1 MKQINL
7 IVTVFSLAVIF
18 SCKSQKVPEKKP
30 EPSNSTTTQTPTFTP
45 NQSVGPNHARVIAT
59 MVYINPVLMPGD
71 PKDPCTKVPCKGR
84 IRIENVLGYGQAF
97 GNPLS
102 VGDSLYINFAFTTA
116 ATTKDL
122 FPVFSEYYPGLKVG
136 DKFQA
141 DIESRLGMGGSN
153 AVSYTIYGYKII
165 KN

>member
-1 MKQINL
+1 MVFT
-7 IVTVFSLAVIF
+7 IVTIF
-18 SCKSQKVPEKKP
+18 SCKSQKVPEKKAD
-30 EPSNSTTTQTPTFTP
+30 NSISTQTPIFTP

-59 MVYINPVLMPGD
+59 VVYINPALMPGD
-71 PKDPCTKVPCKGR
+71 PKDPCSKAPCKAQ

-102 VGDSLYINFAFTTA
+102 IGDSIHVTFAFTTH

-122 FPVFSEYYPGLKVG
+122 FPVLNEFYPGLKVG

-141 DIESRLGMGGSN
+141 DVESRLGMGGSN
-153 AVSYTIYGYKII
+153 AVSYTIYGYKMVG
-165 KN
+165 K